1 MITLLV
7 LSILCIVGIALLTVI
22 LLLVGIPLMILVGLL
37 PWFLNLAAVVLLI
50 KGLLDRPFCWE
61 NLYPAAAALLLSALI
76 RWIF

>member
-1 MITLLV
+1 MITLLA
-7 LSILCIVGIALLTVI
+7 LSLLCIVGVVLLTVV
-22 LLLVGIPLMILVGLL
+22 LLLVGIPLAILMGLL

-61 NLYPAAAALLLSALI
+61 NLYPAAGVLLLSALI